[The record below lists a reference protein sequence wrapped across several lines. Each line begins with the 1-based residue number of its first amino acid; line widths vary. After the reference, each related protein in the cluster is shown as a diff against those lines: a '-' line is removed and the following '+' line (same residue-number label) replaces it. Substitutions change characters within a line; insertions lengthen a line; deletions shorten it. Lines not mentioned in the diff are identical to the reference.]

1 VTGRMARAVT
11 IAPVGT
17 PGVAAELGRK
27 GTSSDVTLYNAVRD
41 GHAVTVVEPTQFPE
55 KFPPLLFALAMADR
69 AVFVV
74 AALTREIAETAA
86 TLPMFD
92 LPMEILLGPAVGE
105 EELRRAFRGSP
116 LETAP
121 ARPLDPVQL
130 RAEVDGWEAAPRPG
144 PVMVPLDHS
153 FPVKGVGAVALGVV
167 RQGTL
172 KAHDR
177 LRLYPT
183 ETEVEARSI
192 QVHDVDVREATIGE
206 RVGVALKG
214 VESDELSRGQILAPP
229 GSLAVATTLA
239 GGPLE
244 RSRYYRG
251 TATAGTQ
258 LQLLVGLQLVP
269 AKLEAAGPEGVRI
282 AADRPVAF
290 RPGDRAVLADLS
302 PASGP
307 RIVGRTT
314 LKG

>member
-1 VTGRMARAVT
+1 MARAIT
-11 IAPVGT
+11 IALVGT
-17 PGVAAELGRK
+17 PGVAVELGKK
-27 GTSSDVTLYNAVRD
+27 GTSSDLTLYNAVRD

-74 AALTREIAETAA
+74 SALTREIAETAA

-92 LPMEILLGPAVGE
+92 LPMEILLGPSVGV
-105 EELRRAFRGSP
+105 EELRKAFRGSP

-121 ARPLDPVQL
+121 ARPLDPVKL
-130 RAEVDGWEAAPRPG
+130 RAEVDGWEAPLRAG
-144 PVMVPLDHS
+144 PVMVPIDHA

-172 KAHDR
+172 KAHDK

-183 ETEVEARSI
+183 ETEVEARSV
-192 QVHDVDVREATIGE
+192 QVHDVDVREATTGE

-214 VESDELSRGQILAPP
+214 VEADQLSRGQVLAPP
-229 GSLAVATTLA
+229 GSLTVASALS
-239 GGPLE
+239 GSPLE
-244 RSRYYRG
+244 KSRYYRG
-251 TATAGTQ
+251 AAAPGTQ

-269 AKLEAAGPEGVRI
+269 AKIESSEASGLRI
-282 AADRPVAF
+282 VADRPVAY

-302 PASGP
+302 PPSGP
-307 RIVGRTT
+307 RIVGWST

>member
-1 VTGRMARAVT
+1 MARAIT
-11 IAPVGT
+11 IALVGS
-17 PGVAAELGRK
+17 PGVAAELGKK

-55 KFPPLLFALAMADR
+55 KFPPLLFSLAMADR

-74 AALTREIAETAA
+74 SALTREIAETAA

-92 LPMEILLGPAVGE
+92 IPMEILLGPAVGV
-105 EELRRAFRGSP
+105 EELRKAFKGSP

-121 ARPLDPVQL
+121 ARSLDPVKL
-130 RAEVDGWEAAPRPG
+130 RAEVDEWGSEPRAG
-144 PVMVPLDHS
+144 PVMVPIDHS

-177 LRLYPT
+177 LRLFPT
-183 ETEVEARSI
+183 EKEVEARSL
-192 QVHDVDVREATIGE
+192 QVHDVDVREAQTGE

-214 VESDELSRGQILAPP
+214 VESEELSRGQILAPT
-229 GSLAVATTLA
+229 GSLTVATTLSA
-239 GGPLE
+239 GPLE

-251 TATAGTQ
+251 TAAAGTQ

-269 AKLEAAGPEGVRI
+269 AKLGDTDASGTRI
-282 AADRPVAF
+282 VADRPVAF
-290 RPGDRAVLADLS
+290 RPGDRAVLSDLS
-302 PASGP
+302 PPSGP
-307 RIVGRTT
+307 RIVGRVT

>member
-1 VTGRMARAVT
+1 MARGIT
-11 IAPVGT
+11 IALVGS
-17 PGVAAELGRK
+17 PGVAPELGKK

-41 GHAVTVVEPTQFPE
+41 GHAVTVIEPTQFPE

-74 AALTREIAETAA
+74 TGLTREIAETAA
-86 TLPMFD
+86 TIPMFD
-92 LPMEILLGPAVGE
+92 LPMEILLGPSVGE
-105 EELRRAFRGSP
+105 EELRKAFKGSP

-121 ARPLDPVQL
+121 ARPLDPVKL
-130 RAEVDGWEAAPRPG
+130 RAEVDGWESPLRPG
-144 PVMVPLDHS
+144 PVMVPIDHS

-183 ETEVEARSI
+183 EKEVEARSL
-192 QVHDVDVREATIGE
+192 QVHDVDVREAVTGE

-214 VESDELSRGQILAPP
+214 VEADELARGQILAPV
-229 GSLAVATTLA
+229 GALSVASSFA
-239 GGPLE
+239 GGPLQ

-251 TATAGTQ
+251 AATPGTQ

-269 AKLEAAGPEGVRI
+269 AKLEEILPDGVRL

-290 RPGDRAVLADLS
+290 RPGERAVLADLS
-302 PASGP
+302 PPSGP
-307 RIVGRTT
+307 RIVGWTT